1 MGWCKARLMT
11 AARRTVKGCLMYN
24 VATNAVC
31 FQGWRRTCRG
41 ASMAEEQAHT
51 LPLFGDE
58 EVGPAE
64 QAETAAKP
72 LERQPLLMI
81 MDGHAMVHRSFRA
94 ISTQRH
100 LTVNAT
106 GEDVTGVYGFT
117 NVFLRALQ
125 EWNPAYCAIA
135 FDTSAPTFRHKQF
148 EEYKAQ
154 RESTPE
160 ELRPQFGRVK
170 ELMESFGVAV
180 YELEGWEADDVI
192 GTLSAQAEKMGLDSV
207 ILTGDRDTFQLISP
221 KVKVDLASSIQDRRV
236 YDEAELAERYSGLTS
251 AQQPDFKALLGDS
264 SDNIPGV
271 PKVGEKTAITLLNDY
286 KNLEGIYEH
295 IDEVSRP
302 SVKQSLEEFKERA
315 FFNRE
320 IMTIDRNSPVEL
332 DLERAKF
339 GEFDR
344 DAVVKF
350 MTELEFFTIIPR
362 IPETDSS
369 QGTSTAADSP
379 IQAPGEGADY
389 TVVRTKEQ
397 LAQLVV
403 ALKDAG
409 RFSFDTETTGL
420 DAVQSG
426 LVGLSFSTEPS
437 VAWYVPVGHSEGEQL
452 PMEEVLAELRPLFE
466 SPDISKCAHN
476 ANYDMTVLA
485 SHGIICQGVDFDT
498 MVAAHLLS
506 RGQLGLKNLAL
517 DVLGQEMTPITEL
530 IGTGRKQITFDQVDI
545 DQAAPYAAA
554 DADMTG
560 RLREAFEEPI
570 VRDGLSSLMTD
581 LEMPLVPALVTM
593 QRHGIKLDTA
603 LLREMS
609 DDLSQQMG
617 QVEEELYKS
626 IGHTVNI
633 NSPQQLS
640 DLLFKEIGLPKTKRT
655 KTGFSTDANSLESLK
670 GLHPVVDQILEYR
683 QVSKLKSTY
692 VDALPDMV
700 NPGTGRVHTSYNQT
714 GSATGRMSS
723 SDPNLQNIPIRTEL
737 GRQVRRAFV
746 AEGAPDWL
754 LFSADYSQ
762 IELRV
767 LAHISQDPGLL
778 EAFQRGEDIHASTA
792 SLMFDVPLN
801 DVDSEQRRIA
811 KVLNFGVIYGLSPHG
826 ISQQTGFSREE
837 GASFIETYF
846 AKYPGINQYLEEV
859 KAKARAE
866 QYVETLLGRRRYLPD
881 INSSNFNV
889 RGGAERMAINMPIQ
903 GTAAD
908 IMKLAMI
915 RVQKRLE
922 EENLE
927 TKMLLQVHDEL
938 VFETPKEEM
947 DALRDLVFD
956 EMPGAMDLDVIL
968 KVDAKWGITW
978 GDME

>member
-1 MGWCKARLMT
+1 
-11 AARRTVKGCLMYN
+11 
-24 VATNAVC
+24 
-31 FQGWRRTCRG
+31 
-41 ASMAEEQAHT
+41 MANEQAHT
-51 LPLFGDE
+51 LPMFGDE
-58 EVGPAE
+58 EPKATVSPA
-64 QAETAAKP
+64 TP
-72 LERQPLLMI
+72 SVIERQPLLMI

-106 GEDVTGVYGFT
+106 GEDVTGVYGFA
-117 NVFLRALQ
+117 NVFLRAIR

-135 FDTSAPTFRHKQF
+135 FDTPAPTFRHKQF
-148 EEYKAQ
+148 EPYKAQ
-154 RESTPE
+154 RASMPE

-170 ELMESFGVAV
+170 QLMESFGVAV
-180 YELEGWEADDVI
+180 FELEGWEADDVI
-192 GTLSAQAEKMGLDSV
+192 GTLSAQAEKIGLDSV

-221 KVKVDLASSIQDRRV
+221 KVRIDLASSIQDRTV
-236 YDEAELAERYSGLTS
+236 YGETELEERYSGLTA
-251 AQQPDFKALLGDS
+251 AQQTDFKALVGDS

-271 PKVGEKTAITLLNDY
+271 PKVGEKTAIALLNDY

-295 IDEVSRP
+295 LDEVSRP
-302 SVKQSLEEFKERA
+302 SVKQSLAEFKERA

-320 IMTIDRNSPVEL
+320 LMTIDRNSPVEL
-332 DLERAKF
+332 DLENAKF
-339 GEFDR
+339 GDFDR

-350 MTELEFFTIIPR
+350 MTELEFFNVIPR
-362 IPETDSS
+362 IPETSASS
-369 QGTSTAADSP
+369 GSSVETATP

-397 LAQLVV
+397 LEQMLATLQ
-403 ALKDAG
+403 DFG
-409 RFSFDTETTGL
+409 SFSFDTETTGL

-426 LVGLSFSTEPS
+426 LVGLSFSTAPS
-437 VAWYVPVGHSEGEQL
+437 VAWYVPVGHETGEQL
-452 PMEEVLAELRPLFE
+452 PVEEVLAAVRPLFE

-476 ANYDMTVLA
+476 ANYDMTILA
-485 SHGIICQGVDFDT
+485 SHGIKCQGVDFDT

-517 DVLGQEMTPITEL
+517 DVLGQQMTPITDL
-530 IGTGRKQITFDQVDI
+530 IGKGAKQVTFDKVEI
-545 DQAAPYAAA
+545 DLAAPYAAA

-560 RLREAFEEPI
+560 RLRQAFEEPI

-581 LEMPLVPALVTM
+581 LEMPLVPVLVTM
-593 QRHGIKLDTA
+593 QRHGIKLDSA
-603 LLREMS
+603 VLREMS
-609 DDLSQQMG
+609 EDLSQQMY
-617 QVEEELYKS
+617 QVEESLYQS

-633 NSPQQLS
+633 NSPLQLS

-655 KTGFSTDANSLESLK
+655 KTGYSTDANSLEGLK

-692 VDALPDMV
+692 VDALPEMV
-700 NPGTGRVHTSYNQT
+700 NPATGRVHTSYNQA

-746 AEGAPDWL
+746 ADGAPDWL

-767 LAHISQDPGLL
+767 LAHLSQDPGLL
-778 EAFQRGEDIHASTA
+778 EAFKRGEDIHASTA

-801 DVDSEQRRIA
+801 DVDSDQRRIA
-811 KVLNFGVIYGLSPHG
+811 KVLNFGVIYGLSAHG

-846 AKYPGINQYLEEV
+846 AKYPGISEYLESV
-859 KAKARAE
+859 KVKARAE
-866 QYVETLLGRRRYLPD
+866 QYVETLLGRRRYLAD
-881 INSSNFNV
+881 INSPNFNT

-922 EENLE
+922 DEELR

-938 VFETPKEEM
+938 VFEVPTEEM
-947 DALRDLVFD
+947 DALKNLVFD
-956 EMPGAMDLDVIL
+956 EMPGAMELDVTL
-968 KVDAKWGITW
+968 KVDIKWGPTW

>member
-1 MGWCKARLMT
+1 
-11 AARRTVKGCLMYN
+11 
-24 VATNAVC
+24 
-31 FQGWRRTCRG
+31 
-41 ASMAEEQAHT
+41 MADEQAHT
-51 LPLFGDE
+51 LPLFGDDQP
-58 EVGPAE
+58 EVSEAPSAKGLE
-64 QAETAAKP
+64 AAK
-72 LERQPLLMI
+72 EREPLLMI

-106 GEDVTGVYGFT
+106 GEDVTGVYGFA
-117 NVFLRALQ
+117 NVFLRALN

-135 FDTSAPTFRHKQF
+135 FDMSAPTFRHKQF
-148 EEYKAQ
+148 PDYKAQ
-154 RESTPE
+154 REATPE

-170 ELMESFGVAV
+170 QLMEAFGVAV

-192 GTLSAQAEKMGLDSV
+192 GTLSAQAEKIGLDSV

-221 KVKVDLASSIQDRRV
+221 KVRVDLASSIQDRRV
-236 YDEAELAERYSGLTS
+236 YDEAELSERYSGLTAS
-251 AQQPDFKALLGDS
+251 QQTDFKALLGDN

-271 PKVGEKTAITLLNDY
+271 PKVGEKTAIALLNDY
-286 KNLEGIYEH
+286 QSLEGIYEH
-295 IDEVSRP
+295 IDDVSRP
-302 SVKQSLEEFKERA
+302 SVRQSLEEFKDRA
-315 FFNRE
+315 FSNRDL
-320 IMTIDRNSPVEL
+320 MTIDRESPVEL
-332 DLERAKF
+332 DLEKARF
-339 GEFDR
+339 GDFDR
-344 DAVVKF
+344 NSVVQL
-350 MTELEFFTIIPR
+350 MTELEFFTVIPR
-362 IPETDSS
+362 IPETGS
-369 QGTSTAADSP
+369 QVVVDADATP
-379 IQAPGEGADY
+379 TQAPGEGADY
-389 TVVRTKEQ
+389 TVVQTK
-397 LAQLVV
+397 AQLEHM
-403 ALKDAG
+403 LDTLHEAG

-420 DAVQSG
+420 DAVQAG
-426 LVGLSFSTEPS
+426 LVGLSFSTSPS
-437 VAWYVPVGHSEGEQL
+437 VAWYVPVGHQEGEQIPL
-452 PMEEVLAELRPLFE
+452 EEVLAAVRPLFE

-476 ANYDMTVLA
+476 ANYDMTILA
-485 SHGIICQGVDFDT
+485 SHGIECQGVDFDT

-530 IGTGRKQITFDQVDI
+530 IGTGRKQVSFDQVDI
-545 DQAAPYAAA
+545 TVAAPYAAA

-560 RLREAFEEPI
+560 RLRLAFEEPV
-570 VRDGLSSLMTD
+570 VREAMSSLMTD
-581 LEMPLVPALVTM
+581 MEMPLVPVLVTM
-593 QRHGIKLDTA
+593 QRHGIKLDA
-603 LLREMS
+603 AALREMS
-609 DDLSQQMG
+609 EDLREQMF
-617 QVEEELYKS
+617 QTEEELYKS

-640 DLLFKEIGLPKTKRT
+640 DLLFNEIGLPKTKRT
-655 KTGFSTDANSLESLK
+655 KTGYSTDANSLEGLK
-670 GLHPVVDQILEYR
+670 GLHPVVDQILDYR

-700 NPGTGRVHTSYNQT
+700 NPATGRVHTSYNQT

-737 GRQVRRAFV
+737 GRQVRKAFV
-746 AEGAPDWL
+746 ADGAPDWL

-778 EAFQRGEDIHASTA
+778 EAFQRGEDIHSSTA
-792 SLMFDVPLN
+792 SLMFEVPLN
-801 DVDSEQRRIA
+801 EVNAEQRRIA

-837 GASFIETYF
+837 GASFIENYF
-846 AKYPGINQYLEEV
+846 SKYPGINDYLEQVKV
-859 KAKARAE
+859 KARTD

-881 INSSNFNV
+881 INSPNFNV

-915 RVQKRLE
+915 KVQNRLDE
-922 EENLE
+922 EGLQ

-947 DALRDLVFD
+947 SALKDLVFD
-956 EMPGAMDLDVIL
+956 EMPAAMDLDVTL
-968 KVDAKWGITW
+968 KVDAKWGQTW
-978 GDME
+978 GDMQ

>member
-1 MGWCKARLMT
+1 
-11 AARRTVKGCLMYN
+11 
-24 VATNAVC
+24 
-31 FQGWRRTCRG
+31 
-41 ASMAEEQAHT
+41 MADEQAHT
-51 LPLFGDE
+51 IPMFGDDQPE
-58 EVGPAE
+58 LAATPDASATPVAPALKKRE
-64 QAETAAKP
+64 
-72 LERQPLLMI
+72 PLLMI

-106 GEDVTGVYGFT
+106 GEDVTGVYGFA
-117 NVFLRALQ
+117 NVFLRALN

-135 FDTSAPTFRHKQF
+135 FDLSAPTFRHKQF
-148 EEYKAQ
+148 PEYKGQ

-170 ELMESFGVAV
+170 QLMESFGVPV
-180 YELEGWEADDVI
+180 FELEGWEADDVI
-192 GTLSAQAEKMGLDSV
+192 GTLAAQAEKIGMDSV

-221 KVKVDLASSIQDRRV
+221 RVRVDLASSIQDRKV
-236 YDEAELAERYSGLTS
+236 YDEEALMERYSGLTA
-251 AQQPDFKALLGDS
+251 AQQTDFKALLGDS

-271 PKVGEKTAITLLNDY
+271 PKVGEKTAIALLNEY
-286 KNLEGIYEH
+286 HNLEGIYEH
-295 IDEVSRP
+295 LEEVKRP
-302 SVKQSLEEFKERA
+302 SVKSSLEEFKDRA
-315 FFNRE
+315 FFNRGL
-320 IMTIDRNSPVEL
+320 MTIDCDSPVEL
-332 DLERAKF
+332 DLENAKF
-339 GEFDR
+339 GNFDR
-344 DAVVKF
+344 NAVVQF

-362 IPETDSS
+362 VPEPDGSE
-369 QGTSTAADSP
+369 TSAATEN
-379 IQAPGEGADY
+379 APAAAPTEAVDY
-389 TVVRTKEQ
+389 TVVQTKEQ
-397 LAQLVV
+397 LEQMLATLYE
-403 ALKDAG
+403 AG
-409 RFSFDTETTGL
+409 QFSFDTETTGL
-420 DAVQSG
+420 DAVQAG
-426 LVGLSFSTEPS
+426 LVGLSFSTAPT
-437 VAWYVPVGHSEGEQL
+437 VAWYVPVGHQEGEQL
-452 PMEEVLAELRPLFE
+452 PMEEVLAAVRPLFE

-476 ANYDMTVLA
+476 ANYDMTILA
-485 SHGIICQGVDFDT
+485 SHGIGCQGVDFDT

-517 DVLGQEMTPITEL
+517 DVLGQEMTPINKL
-530 IGTGRKQITFDQVDI
+530 IGTGKKQITFDQVDI
-545 DQAAPYAAA
+545 ETAAPYAAA
-554 DADMTG
+554 DADMTA
-560 RLREAFEEPI
+560 RLRLAFEEP
-570 VRDGLSSLMTD
+570 VMREGLSSLMTD
-581 LEMPLVPALVTM
+581 MEMPLVPVLVTM
-593 QRHGIKLDTA
+593 QRHGIMLDSA
-603 LLREMS
+603 GLREMS
-609 DDLSQQMG
+609 EDLREQMF
-617 QVEEELYKS
+617 QTEEELYKS

-640 DLLFKEIGLPKTKRT
+640 DLLFNEIGLPKTKRT
-655 KTGFSTDANSLESLK
+655 KTGYSTDANSLEGLK

-692 VDALPDMV
+692 ADALPEMV
-700 NPGTGRVHTSYNQT
+700 NPATGRVHTSYNQT

-723 SDPNLQNIPIRTEL
+723 SDPNLQNIPIRTEM
-737 GRQVRRAFV
+737 GRQVRKAFM

-778 EAFQRGEDIHASTA
+778 EAFRRGEDIHSSTA

-801 DVDSEQRRIA
+801 DVVADQRRIA
-811 KVLNFGVIYGLSPHG
+811 KVLNFGVIYGLSAHG

-837 GASFIETYF
+837 GASFIEAYF
-846 AKYPGINQYLEEV
+846 AKYPGISDYLEHV
-859 KAKARAE
+859 KVKARAE

-881 INSSNFNV
+881 INSPNFNV

-915 RVQKRLE
+915 RVQKRLDDE
-922 EENLE
+922 GMK

-947 DALRDLVFD
+947 DALKDLVFD
-956 EMPGAMDLDVIL
+956 EMPAAMDMDVTL
-968 KVDAKWGITW
+968 KVDTKWGLTW